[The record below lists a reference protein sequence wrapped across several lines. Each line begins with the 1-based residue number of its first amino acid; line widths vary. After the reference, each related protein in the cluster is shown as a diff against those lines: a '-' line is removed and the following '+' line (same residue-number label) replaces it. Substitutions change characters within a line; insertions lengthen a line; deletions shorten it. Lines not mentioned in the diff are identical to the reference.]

1 LEKSRLKVGSG
12 LAYAGTMALKLR
24 YKKKGDGSAAFTAVR
39 GDGSSTTAQ
48 IGEAGGFGP
57 VHDLAHYVVENQ
69 FGIKKGFLGLLA
81 SGWSIEDFNKGV
93 VDRMI
98 REGVIKDAGRA
109 EVVAGLLSGDA
120 LSPFP
125 LSVEDFNWTVQ
136 SQSAEIPSLSAD
148 ELETLRQR
156 LTTLR
161 DQWGALNPG
170 ETLELS
176 IDL

>member
-1 LEKSRLKVGSG
+1 
-12 LAYAGTMALKLR
+12 MALTLR

-39 GDGSSTTAQ
+39 SDGSSTTAQ
-48 IGEAGGFGP
+48 IGAAGGFGP
-57 VHDLAHYVVENQ
+57 VHDLAHYVVESQ

-81 SGWSIEDFNKGV
+81 GGWSVEDFTKGV

-98 REGVIKDAGRA
+98 REGVISDAGRA

-120 LSPFP
+120 FSPFP
-125 LSVEDFNWTVQ
+125 LSVEDFNWTIH
-136 SQSAEIPSLSAD
+136 SQSAEIPGLTAD
-148 ELETLRQR
+148 ELANLRQR
-156 LTTLR
+156 LSTLR
-161 DQWGALNPG
+161 DQWSALNAG